1 MRPSPFGLRASLG
14 RTSRSR
20 IRFPGVGSRRW
31 ISSTLRSGLPSM
43 ASSTSPCRTPARA
56 AGPAGT
62 TLTACTAVGGSNKC
76 ARWKRRETGKS
87 WQPSP
92 RKERR
97 TCPWASSSDTT
108 HCAVADGTEKERFCA
123 PWMIAVLMPTTREAE
138 STSGPPELPGL
149 IAASVCMKLTFLFG
163 MPTSAAERDSD
174 EMMPSVTVESS
185 PTALPMAIAQSPTC
199 SSSERPSGA
208 VGSGFPD
215 GLMRMA
221 AKSMK
226 SSVPLTRPSNVR
238 PSMRVTVT
246 LAAFFT
252 TWALVMMSPSSDRMT
267 PEPCPDSRRC
277 PSPSPPRSG
286 KRYPSS
292 AGRSTSRSVSM
303 RTTEGPTA
311 CTAAVTNDVFR
322 RAPPTGVGGSRPG
335 SRRLTD
341 GNPVSTVDGAAPAA
355 ASAQAAAEEEAC
367 AADERP

>member
-1 MRPSPFGLRASLG
+1 MPRYACE
-14 RTSRSR
+14 
-20 IRFPGVGSRRW
+20 IFPPAESVFIAFSAV
-31 ISSTLRSGLPSM
+31 SM
-43 ASSTSPCRTPARA
+43 GIAKPMPAA
-56 AGPAGT
+56 
-62 TLTACTAVGGSNKC
+62 L
-76 ARWKRRETGKS
+76 AR
-87 WQPSP
+87 
-92 RKERR
+92 
-97 TCPWASSSDTT
+97 
-108 HCAVADGTEKERFCA
+108 
-123 PWMIAVLMPTTREAE
+123 IAVLMPTT
-138 STSGPPELPGL
+138 SPNSLSSGPPELPGL